1 MFLIRLTIPT
11 TVLTPHICIQTAE
24 TMNNKLKTY
33 QIMRK
38 AILLSVL
45 FALPAL
51 ANAFSGK
58 AKVGGIWYNI
68 VTKAEKAEVTKPDV
82 GNYSGI
88 IKIPSTIVYEGVTC
102 KVTAIGSGAFA
113 WGEMTSVTI
122 PNTVTKIDAVAFRWC
137 ENLKSISI
145 PNSVTEIGPSA
156 FDGCLALSSVSL
168 SQSIKKIDNSV
179 FKGCKSLKSIVIPEG
194 VTNIDMYAF
203 SGCTSLTSATLN
215 NGLDSIS
222 SDAFSNSGLT
232 AVTVP
237 NSVRIIDD
245 NAFKECSR
253 LASVTLG
260 SGVQKI
266 SFGAFEKCGDLKDF
280 YVNGDRLPVMVNN
293 SNPFIGSE
301 IEYTTLHVAESLV
314 ELCKQ
319 VEPWKSFGK
328 VVINP
333 NATTE
338 EVDATADETIYEPS
352 DCNGQFPT
360 PFMERYELGKWLDE
374 HVQYPEEAKAKGIS
388 GTTVAVNFVV
398 EPDGS
403 ISNVKAD
410 EGSWPELVPEAERV
424 VKSMPKWNAGKVNGE
439 YARVKERIAVHFQ
452 LSEQE
457 INAARNKGN
466 TGEPIYDAANE
477 MPSFPGGSSSIQAW
491 IKEHLQITD
500 EIKDW
505 GVGRVMV
512 KFVVEKDGTI
522 TNAEMMF
529 PMHPA
534 IDKEATRVIESMP
547 KWNPGRING
556 QPVRVKYK
564 LPVIFK

>member
-1 MFLIRLTIPT
+1 
-11 TVLTPHICIQTAE
+11 
-24 TMNNKLKTY
+24 
-33 QIMRK
+33 MRK

>member
-1 MFLIRLTIPT
+1 
-11 TVLTPHICIQTAE
+11 
-24 TMNNKLKTY
+24 
-33 QIMRK
+33 MRK
-38 AILLSVL
+38 TILLSVL
-45 FALPAL
+45 FALPVM
-51 ANAFSGK
+51 ANAFNGK

-88 IKIPSTIVYEGVTC
+88 VKIPSTIVYEGVTC

-137 ENLKSISI
+137 ENLKSITI
-145 PNSVTEIGPSA
+145 PNSVTEIGTAA
-156 FDGCLALSSVSL
+156 FDGCLALSSVNL
-168 SQSIKKIDNSV
+168 SQNIKKIDNSV
-179 FKGCKSLKSIVIPEG
+179 FKGCKSLKTIVIPDG
-194 VTNIDMYAF
+194 VRNIDMYAF

-222 SDAFSNSGLT
+222 ADAFSHSGLT

-237 NSVRIIDD
+237 NSVRIID
-245 NAFKECSR
+245 NNVFKECSR
-253 LASVTLG
+253 LASITLG
-260 SGVQKI
+260 SGVQEI

-314 ELCKQ
+314 ELCNQ

-338 EVDATADETIYEPS
+338 EVVATADETIYELK
-352 DCNGQFPT
+352 DCKGQIPI
-360 PFMERYELGKWLDE
+360 PFMKRYELEKWLDE
-374 HVQYPEEAKAKGIS
+374 HVQYPEEAKAKGITGS
-388 GTTVAVNFVV
+388 VTVGFVV

-403 ISNVKAD
+403 ISNVKAY
-410 EGSWPELVPEAERV
+410 EGSWSELVPEAERV
-424 VKSMPKWNAGKVNGE
+424 VKSMLKWNAGKVNGK
-439 YARVKERIAVHFQ
+439 YARVKEVVGVRFQ

-466 TGEPIYDAANE
+466 TGEPIYDTTNE
-477 MPSFPGGSSSIQAW
+477 MPSFPDGNANIW
-491 IKEHLQITD
+491 IKEHIQITD
-500 EIKDW
+500 EIKEL

-512 KFVVEKDGTI
+512 KFVVEKDGSI
-522 TNAEMMF
+522 TNAEMVH
-529 PMHPA
+529 PMHPT

-547 KWNPGRING
+547 KWNPGKNSG
-556 QPVRVKYK
+556 QPVRVRNM
-564 LPVIFK
+564 LPVNFK

>member
-1 MFLIRLTIPT
+1 
-11 TVLTPHICIQTAE
+11 
-24 TMNNKLKTY
+24 
-33 QIMRK
+33 MRK
-38 AILLSVL
+38 AIFLSVL

-51 ANAFSGK
+51 ANAFNGK

-88 IKIPSTIVYEGVTC
+88 VKIPSTIVYEGVTC
-102 KVTAIGSGAFA
+102 KVTTIGSGAFA
-113 WGEMTSVTI
+113 WGTMTSVTI
-122 PNTVTKIDAVAFRWC
+122 PNTVTKIESVAFRWC
-137 ENLKSISI
+137 QNLKSITI
-145 PNSVTEIGPSA
+145 PNSVTEIGSAA

-168 SQSIKKIDNSV
+168 SPNIKKIENSV
-179 FKGCKSLKSIVIPEG
+179 FQGCKSLKTIVIPEG

-203 SGCTSLTSATLN
+203 SDCTSLASVKLN

-222 SDAFSNSGLT
+222 ANAFSHSGLT

-237 NSVRIIDD
+237 NSVRIIDND
-245 NAFKECSR
+245 AFKECSR

-260 SGVQKI
+260 SGVQEI
-266 SFGAFEKCGDLKDF
+266 SSGAFEECGDLKDF

-293 SNPFIGSE
+293 RNPFIGSE

-338 EVDATADETIYEPS
+338 EVVATADETIYELRDCQGQSPS
-352 DCNGQFPT
+352 PYMPG
-360 PFMERYELGKWLDE
+360 YELEKWLTE
-374 HVQYPEEAKAKGIS
+374 HIQYPEEAKTEGIY
-388 GTTVAVNFVV
+388 GTVGVEFVV
-398 EPDGS
+398 EPDGY
-403 ISNVKAD
+403 ISNAKAYN
-410 EGSWPELVPEAERV
+410 GSQPTLVQEAERV
-424 VKSMPKWNAGKVNGE
+424 VKSMPKWIAGRVNGK
-439 YARVKERIAVHFQ
+439 YARVKTSIGVRFELSAQELEAAKQVRETARKDRFGERIFERA
-452 LSEQE
+452 
-457 INAARNKGN
+457 
-466 TGEPIYDAANE
+466 DE
-477 MPSFPGGSSSIQAW
+477 MPSFPDGNTSIQAW
-491 IKEHLQITD
+491 IKEHVQITD
-500 EIKDW
+500 EIKDL
-505 GVGRVMV
+505 GVGSVMV

-522 TNAEMMF
+522 TNAEMMH

-547 KWNPGRING
+547 KWNPGKVSGR
-556 QPVRVKYK
+556 PERVRYMLRVN
-564 LPVIFK
+564 FK